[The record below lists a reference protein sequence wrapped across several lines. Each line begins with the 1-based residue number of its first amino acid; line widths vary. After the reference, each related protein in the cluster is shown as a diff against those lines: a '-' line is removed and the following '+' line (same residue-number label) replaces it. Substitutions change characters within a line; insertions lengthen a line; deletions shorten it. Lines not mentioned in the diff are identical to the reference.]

1 MTCICRD
8 RPLVRVERKEKE
20 RIKMKKL
27 TCCLLI
33 LAIIF
38 SFAFGTCAWAEGL
51 SRYDFRSEQGTISLD
66 IDESL
71 WFFVTQ
77 DNIAEKLDPEKA
89 DVQGWLDYMI
99 ENSIVAEGS
108 IFYENTDTSFNMQL
122 YQFTMS
128 PEEAVDFRT
137 LSDAE
142 IEDFTE
148 LINEDLLAAG
158 YEILLGAEMSSTA
171 NQLMYVCYEY
181 CSEGHYAMDYVS
193 CLGNV
198 MYQLRFQCTEPFVLE
213 EYEEIDRIVESLS
226 FTAPV
231 GAEPAPE
238 RSFRMP
244 TALDILISF
253 ILTVAFYSLPII
265 IYRYVL
271 RKAPVENKKAKKIT
285 IIYAIAAYVLVL
297 ALNIYMDTG
306 NAPGRAIILWSY
318 LNYRMLTN

>member
-1 MTCICRD
+1 
-8 RPLVRVERKEKE
+8 
-20 RIKMKKL
+20 MKKL
-27 TCCLLI
+27 TCCLLM
-33 LAIIF
+33 LAVIF
-38 SFAFGTCAWAEGL
+38 SFAFGSAAWAEGPV
-51 SRYDFRSEQGTISLD
+51 RYDFGSEQGTMSLD

-71 WFFVTQ
+71 WLFVTQ
-77 DNIAEKLDPEKA
+77 DNIAEKLDPEKI

-122 YQFTMS
+122 YQFTLG
-128 PEEAVDFRT
+128 PEEAADFRT

-148 LINEDLLAAG
+148 LINEELLAAG
-158 YEILLGAEMSSTA
+158 FEILLGAEMSSTA
-171 NQLMYVCYEY
+171 NQLMYVYYEY

-198 MYQLRFQCTEPFVLE
+198 MYQLRFQCSEPFVLE

-231 GAEPAPE
+231 SAEPEPEPE

-244 TALDILISF
+244 TAQDVLISF

-265 IYRYVL
+265 IYRYL
-271 RKAPVENKKAKKIT
+271 IRKAPVENKKAKKIT
-285 IIYAIAAYVLVL
+285 IIYAIAAYALVL
-297 ALNIYMDTG
+297 ALNIYMGTG
-306 NAPGRAIILWSY
+306 EAPGSAIILWSY
-318 LNYRMLTN
+318 INYRMLTN

>member
-1 MTCICRD
+1 
-8 RPLVRVERKEKE
+8 
-20 RIKMKKL
+20 MKKL
-27 TCCLLI
+27 ACCLLI
-33 LAIIF
+33 LAIMF
-38 SFAFGTCAWAEGL
+38 SFAFGTAAWADGL

-71 WFFVTQ
+71 WLFVTQ
-77 DNIAEKLDPEKA
+77 DNIAEKLDPEKI

-108 IFYENTDTSFNMQL
+108 IFYENTDTSFDMQL

-158 YEILLGAEMSSTA
+158 FEILLGAEMSSTA

-181 CSEGHYAMDYVS
+181 CSEGYYAMDYVS
-193 CLGNV
+193 CLDDV
-198 MYQLRFQCTEPFVLE
+198 MYQLRFHCTEPFVLE

-231 GAEPAPE
+231 GAEPATEAEPE

-265 IYRYVL
+265 IYRYVI

-306 NAPGRAIILWSY
+306 NAPGSAIILWSY